1 MPEPTATATAAPP
14 PPASR
19 PRVLLVED
27 DLRLGQ
33 MVEDYLNNAGW
44 AVRRATT
51 LAQSL
56 SELDSAHQGPG
67 FDAAILDLMLPDG
80 DGLDLCR
87 RLRGG
92 GDDLPVLV
100 LSARGDPLDRVI
112 GLELGA
118 DDYLPKPFEPRELL
132 ARLRAIVRRRQ
143 GLPGATPLLRFGRLE
158 IDPQAR
164 QARVDGEVR
173 NLTG

>member
-51 LAQSL
+51 LAQ
-56 SELDSAHQGPG
+56 
-67 FDAAILDLMLPDG
+67 
-80 DGLDLCR
+80 
-87 RLRGG
+87 
-92 GDDLPVLV
+92 
-100 LSARGDPLDRVI
+100 
-112 GLELGA
+112 
-118 DDYLPKPFEPRELL
+118 
-132 ARLRAIVRRRQ
+132 
-143 GLPGATPLLRFGRLE
+143 
-158 IDPQAR
+158 
-164 QARVDGEVR
+164 
-173 NLTG
+173 